1 MREGTMNTT
10 AVRAKRSLFSVLLI
24 PAVDKTIAVV
34 ACLPLVWLVYL
45 RFQAF
50 GFDLP
55 RVALATNIL
64 VLVGTMLVRR
74 IPVRVTPNPLFWLL
88 AFVATYWPLLTIGIM
103 SRGRPIAP
111 NWITDGI
118 ALLGLATYLWAR
130 LSLGRNIGFV
140 PAQRAI
146 VTHGA
151 YRYMRHPI
159 YTGVFVSS
167 FAVALRS
174 YSPSNAFLLALG
186 ILWLVIKSFVEEYF
200 LRADPEYAAYL
211 RRVRWRWL
219 PGVV

>member
-1 MREGTMNTT
+1 MNATG
-10 AVRAKRSLFSVLLI
+10 VRPKRSLFGVLLI

-50 GFDLP
+50 GVDLP
-55 RVALATNIL
+55 RLTLAINIL
-64 VLVGTMLVRR
+64 VVVGTMLARR
-74 IPVRVTPNPLFWLL
+74 APVRVTPNPLFWLL
-88 AFVATYWPLLTIGIM
+88 AFVATYWQLLTIGIM
-103 SRGRPIAP
+103 SRGHPIAP
-111 NWITDGI
+111 NWVTDG
-118 ALLGLATYLWAR
+118 LAILSVGIIVWAR

-140 PAQRAI
+140 PAQRTI

-159 YTGVFVSS
+159 YTGIFVSV

-174 YSPSNAFLLALG
+174 YTPSNALLLALG
-186 ILWLVIKSFVEEYF
+186 IFWLVIKSFVEEYF
-200 LRADPEYAAYL
+200 LRRDPEYAAYL
-211 RRVRWRWL
+211 EHVRWRWL